1 LAKKTTKN
9 RLPTR
14 IPELS
19 RERAPQGLPSSAL
32 KNGPFSGKIPR
43 VNDSLADASRE
54 GAHTAVTRLFESHA
68 DKVFGLGLRMCGS
81 REDAEDLVQET
92 FLRAFRGWP
101 SFRGHSTPS
110 TWLYTIAARTCRRL
124 HRRKRQPVPR
134 LESFYELLPE
144 DNEGYLDVPS
154 PEEGPLEGILR
165 EEARGAVTEA
175 LATMPVPFRM
185 AFILKDLGEFSM
197 VEVGEILGIKEAT
210 VKTRVYRA
218 RLHLAKQL
226 KQRLPKR
233 KTAPPDFT
241 RHVCFAIF
249 KAKMDALDLG
259 RPFKMPDDHVCHRCA
274 SMFASLDISLNACK
288 DISAGDIPEP
298 LRRAIRAEFTSPSAR

>member
-1 LAKKTTKN
+1 M
-9 RLPTR
+9 
-14 IPELS
+14 
-19 RERAPQGLPSSAL
+19 
-32 KNGPFSGKIPR
+32 
-43 VNDSLADASRE
+43 
-54 GAHTAVTRLFESHA
+54 AVSRLFETHA

-92 FLRAFRGWP
+92 FLRAFRGWT
-101 SFRGHSTPS
+101 SFRGHSAPS

-124 HRRKRQPVPR
+124 HRRKGGAILR
-134 LESFYELLPE
+134 LESFYDLLPTDE
-144 DNEGYLDVPS
+144 DGYLDVPS
-154 PEEGPLEGILR
+154 PDEGPLEGILR

-175 LATMPVPFRM
+175 LRTMPVPFRM

-197 VEVGEILGIKEAT
+197 SEVAEILGIKEAT
-210 VKTRVYRA
+210 VKTRVYRG

-226 KQRLPKR
+226 KRRLPKK

-241 RHVCFAIF
+241 HHVCFAIF

-274 SMFASLDISLNACK
+274 SMFASLDISLTVCR
-288 DISAGDIPEP
+288 DLSRDDVPEP
-298 LRRAIRAEFTSPSAR
+298 LRRAITAEFTAPSPSALKLWAP